1 MGARSGCYGQAR
13 NTPIRWARF
22 RWSVVRL
29 GGSLPHCRKR
39 CRKIIGHYRSYQIP
53 AKLSPGSDSQDPMTR
68 ALSESMHQEL
78 ERILRLLGLLY
89 PHLDEPSAYL
99 GLQAKGVT
107 VYDNALEFLDSV
119 LKSQCEPCRCH

>member
-29 GGSLPHCRKR
+29 GASLPHCRKR

-53 AKLSPGSDSQDPMTR
+53 AKLNPGSDSQDPMTR

-89 PHLDEPSAYL
+89 PHLDEHRAYL
-99 GLQAKGVT
+99 GLQAKGV
-107 VYDNALEFLDSV
+107 
-119 LKSQCEPCRCH
+119 RCMTMLWNFSIAF